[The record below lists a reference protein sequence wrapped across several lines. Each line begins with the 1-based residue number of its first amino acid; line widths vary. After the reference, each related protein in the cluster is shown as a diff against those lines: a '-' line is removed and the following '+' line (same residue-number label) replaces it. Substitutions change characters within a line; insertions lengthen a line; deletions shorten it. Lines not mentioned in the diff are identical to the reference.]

1 MHLSLQLWLLAATVA
16 LRLVLKAVRDSYI
29 RARTLAE
36 LLAAREDSHIKCI
49 ESGLIP
55 ERLPDGLLWRWDWY
69 FLYACGPAAPV
80 DFEVHVTITGKVF
93 YAESPREPWPPARE
107 YGT

>member
-1 MHLSLQLWLLAATVA
+1 MRLSFFQWILVA
-16 LRLVLKAVRDSYI
+16 WVTLRLVLKAVGDSYN
-29 RARTLAE
+29 RARTLAGI
-36 LLAAREDSHIKCI
+36 LAAREDGYIRCI

-55 ERLPDGLLWRWDWY
+55 ERLPDSLLWRWDWY

-80 DFEVHVTITGKVF
+80 DFEVRVTITGKVF